1 MINTDPFYIYVIL
14 AEAQQNNK
22 PLFLY
27 TIWLSSILHYANIKT
42 GQIYIQLANFKI
54 LIIF

>member
-1 MINTDPFYIYVIL
+1 MINTDRLCIYVTL

-22 PLFLY
+22 SLFLY
-27 TIWLSSILHYANIKT
+27 TIWLNRILPYANIKA
-42 GQIYIQLANFKI
+42 GQVYIQLANFKI